1 MSKINRLDRFKNLL
15 KIAAKATLKVLQE
28 LNWSGGKINSIKG
41 SNFKLVINILKI
53 NLFLIEET

>member
-15 KIAAKATLKVLQE
+15 KIAAKAALKISQE
-28 LNWSGGKINSIKG
+28 LNWSGGKINWIKG